1 MQPPVA
7 IPSLRILEDEL
18 IERIR
23 RRIPSSEGGALR
35 LGIGH
40 DAALIHAHGRDWVVT
55 CDQFLEG
62 AHFLADKHAPQS
74 VGYKALIRAASD
86 VLAMAARPRFFLLS
100 LALPEERTGAWLN
113 QMLSGMARA
122 SKSLGVRLAGGD
134 TARSPGE
141 GARIALNVMVLGEA
155 PRGYGIGRTGARPDD
170 GIYVTGILGR
180 AQLGLEL
187 ILREMSG
194 RRSYRKLLAPHYYP
208 TLSLDFAL
216 WLGRHHLPSA
226 MMDISDGLSTDLT
239 RLCRAS
245 GVGAHIFADQLPLV
259 AVPGSLQG
267 LSELDPLTL
276 ALHGGEDYGLLF
288 AVPRRRVSRI
298 PNVFGRTRITRI
310 GEIVRGSGVK
320 IVGAGGKVSS
330 LIPSGWDHFAKR

>member
-1 MQPPVA
+1 
-7 IPSLRILEDEL
+7 LRILEDEL

-40 DAALIHAHGRDWVVT
+40 DAALIHAQGWDWVVT

-62 AHFLADKHAPQS
+62 AHFLADKHPPQS
-74 VGYKALIRAASD
+74 VGYKAFIRAASD
-86 VLAMAARPRFFLLS
+86 VVAMAARPRFFLLS
-100 LALPEERTGAWLN
+100 LTLPAERTGAWLN

-122 SKSLGVRLAGGD
+122 SKPLGVRLAGGD
-134 TARSPGE
+134 TARGPGE

-155 PRGYGIGRTGARPDD
+155 RRGYGIGRAGARPGD

-187 ILREMSG
+187 ILKEMG
-194 RRSYRKLLAPHYYP
+194 GQRSYRKLLAPHYYP

-245 GVGAHIFADQLPLV
+245 GVGARIYADQIPLV

-267 LSELDPLTL
+267 IPELDPLTL

-288 AVPRRRVSRI
+288 TAPKRRVSRI
-298 PNVFGRTRITRI
+298 PSIFGRTRITRI

-320 IVGAGGKVSS
+320 IVAAGGEVSS